1 MNAFYGV
8 TGALDIFNRAD
19 PRMAINSEQEQLVRE
34 RLIEALPL
42 PARQADQVPV
52 WQLALVWQQVLAL
65 LLGLGSLLALVSLL
79 ALAWQRVLVLLLTP
93 VSQPVLVLLLTPVSQ
108 LALAW
113 QLLEAQAR

>member
-1 MNAFYGV
+1 MIKDFMNAFYGV

-42 PARQADQVPV
+42 PARQSDQ
-52 WQLALVWQQVLAL
+52 
-65 LLGLGSLLALVSLL
+65 GLVSLL
-79 ALAWQRVLVLLLTP
+79 APARRLTPTWLLALAWQWALAWQRVLVLLLTP
-93 VSQPVLVLLLTPVSQ
+93 VSQP
-108 LALAW
+108 ALAW

>member
-42 PARQADQVPV
+42 PARQSDQVPV

-65 LLGLGSLLALVSLL
+65 LLALVSLL

-93 VSQPVLVLLLTPVSQ
+93 VSQPALAWQRVLVLLLTPVSQ

>member
-8 TGALDIFNRAD
+8 TGALDILNRAD

-42 PARQADQVPV
+42 PARQSDQVPV

-65 LLGLGSLLALVSLL
+65 LLALVSLL

-93 VSQPVLVLLLTPVSQ
+93 VSQP
-108 LALAW
+108 ALAW

>member
-42 PARQADQVPV
+42 PARQSDQV
-52 WQLALVWQQVLAL
+52 
-65 LLGLGSLLALVSLL
+65 
-79 ALAWQRVLVLLLTP
+79 LAWQRVLVWQLALALAWLLT
-93 VSQPVLVLLLTPVSQ
+93 LVLQP
-108 LALAW
+108 ALAW
-113 QLLEAQAR
+113 QLLQAQAR

>member
-1 MNAFYGV
+1 MIKDFMNAFYGV

-42 PARQADQVPV
+42 PARQSDQVPV
-52 WQLALVWQQVLAL
+52 WQLVLAL
-65 LLGLGSLLALVSLL
+65 QLALVSLL
-79 ALAWQRVLVLLLTP
+79 ELAWQLVQVLLLTP
-93 VSQPVLVLLLTPVSQ
+93 VSQP
-108 LALAW
+108 ALAW

>member
-42 PARQADQVPV
+42 PARQSDQVP
-52 WQLALVWQQVLAL
+52 VWQQVLAL
-65 LLGLGSLLALVSLL
+65 LLALVSLL

-93 VSQPVLVLLLTPVSQ
+93 VSQP
-108 LALAW
+108 ALAW

>member
-8 TGALDIFNRAD
+8 TGALVIFNRAD

-42 PARQADQVPV
+42 PARQSDLVP
-52 WQLALVWQQVLAL
+52 VWQQVLAWQQVL
-65 LLGLGSLLALVSLL
+65 VWQLA
-79 ALAWQRVLVLLLTP
+79 LVLLLTP
-93 VSQPVLVLLLTPVSQ
+93 VSQP
-108 LALAW
+108 ALAW